1 MPMQMHNQ
9 IQFLVTL
16 WLTEVTAK
24 KTDDKPSLLGENILR
39 YYRLLRAFLKTI
51 PHSNGGKLSACK

>member
-1 MPMQMHNQ
+1 MSMQMHDQ

-24 KTDDKPSLLGENILR
+24 KTDAKPSLLGEKHPKV
-39 YYRLLRAFLKTI
+39 F
-51 PHSNGGKLSACK
+51 